1 MLGRALQIGVTVFV
15 CAQMVLILHFVGH
28 GDLERPSA
36 PLIEYK
42 DFVSILLMALGV
54 MIAIATIFAAI
65 GAFWGFDLLKRETQA
80 SAEKIARERI
90 EAMLPG
96 LVVRAVRFE
105 MQGQEGLAQPSVDV
119 SADQIADE
127 IAKNK

>member
-1 MLGRALQIGVTVFV
+1 
-15 CAQMVLILHFVGH
+15 
-28 GDLERPSA
+28 
-36 PLIEYK
+36 
-42 DFVSILLMALGV
+42 
-54 MIAIATIFAAI
+54 
-65 GAFWGFDLLKRETQA
+65 LKRETQA
-80 SAEKIARERI
+80 SAEKNARERI